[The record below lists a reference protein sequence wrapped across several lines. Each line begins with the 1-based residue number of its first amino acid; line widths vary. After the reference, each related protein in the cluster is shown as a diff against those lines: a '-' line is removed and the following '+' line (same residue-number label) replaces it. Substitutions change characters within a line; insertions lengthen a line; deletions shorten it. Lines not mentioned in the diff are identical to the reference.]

1 MDPFTQN
8 ILERAEKRAAAFGL
22 TNTSKFPLSE
32 FNYEVDKQ
40 TTGASPKKKSATK
53 KHSAPKPPSTSS
65 STSVSTRTA
74 TDGERTTTVDIGGQD
89 NCDVALEINITT
101 SANLQVDLG
110 VKELEND
117 GSVKK
122 QWEHNIVRALE
133 GEKENSAEAKSLIR
147 DQSRNQLQRLGT
159 LYSETQDLSSPVH
172 RTEARFHEDM
182 KQSSKP
188 KPKLAKLAMLADSIN
203 NWEDDTSHP
212 DITHHRETIVTG
224 RDNKS
229 PTVRRHS
236 PKRAGGAASSSAT
249 CTGATPKKYPA
260 PNPPKSILSPQKPG
274 SKGDEPSGP
283 SGKQGQTKSLKW
295 DQKVMD
301 TLESQGFQRRESTT
315 SKLIYD
321 YKEDKIGIKPDT
333 YRVPASV
340 STANLTSRE
349 RNTTQVDQAEAV
361 KRSTA
366 ASQLKKPIGASMPKA
381 TGGLVSGRTAMFEK
395 STGRRQ
401 SILKTGQ
408 KDPAEMSLKER
419 MAIFEKNKGAALVPK
434 AAFGISPSIRQI
446 TGEKEGGKSSSSG
459 SGPTSCAA
467 IQGSGFG
474 SITQQ
479 ARPTAPASPQSK
491 PKADHGKSAVKIETK
506 ATGSAI
512 RNTVEAL
519 MSDTSTISQSEIS
532 EEIRRLRQQ
541 EMDML
546 LNRFTKPTDMS
557 SDSMS
562 HESQPIP
569 SAPPMPPDGYLTASG
584 RKQKKQSLEGHNNYP
599 PKRRSDGTNDSPGV
613 MAALDDVK
621 RIRVA
626 STAKDGRMYPALSDI
641 ETTATESGDEVAAG
655 DDYTTAT
662 VSGSEASERAYRT
675 CYGDV
680 GDDEHVVEEEDY
692 DEEEDNERQQYEVDE
707 DDDSFMYSD
716 DDEEADVANV
726 SLGREILQ
734 AVKLND
740 RRTSRGRRQSQDW
753 NHKDKVA
760 QMQSTKGV
768 SFDLNHSITTDG
780 SDQLE
785 DSDLIDACLEEAFVD
800 EGDEDSEAF
809 DTPRKSSVSSNSFS
823 YQKHSGRDRC
833 ATINE
838 EHSEKVTNSGAT
850 KRKSG
855 TPRKSQ
861 GGQPQTGTVDYSSP
875 VRSELQVK
883 PSKDDDDMVT
893 LVHTVSFYR
902 RQQQQQQNSITP
914 RKVARTP
921 VTLKAST
928 SPANR
933 AGTVDSTTAL
943 DSDEEDVSSTAEST
957 STGTEEG
964 EFLVQEK
971 VKKLLDEV
979 CKQQTIIAQASQA
992 LNLCAATIEFSGSTE
1007 SAEGERHLLVATH
1020 RRQAI
1025 LDEVQRLRVEG
1036 CLRPVGAPTE
1046 KGRLTVKD
1054 ITLPLKQEYMRK
1066 LASDQISGHNLVCL
1080 LKYNETVLAT
1090 QTAPTLPG
1098 LLSVRFPDVLQ
1109 LSNVFADFK
1118 ITMEIYGMPAGREVL
1133 PHEIKYHIALGK
1145 KKGGS
1150 GSSKLLHTPKGLKSN
1165 SRLIMPPVQSP
1176 AGPQAVRSPSLTL
1189 YGFIIFSLKEI
1200 QRTSWTLNPISGC
1213 ASPLDGTVNMR
1224 VNCELAVTVD
1234 YHGFLTM
1241 YDDVSGLGAWH
1252 RRWCRLQRHMINYWR
1267 YPDDEKKKAPI
1278 GSIDLQGCSTQ
1289 RVGVAPRDICSRLNT
1304 LMLEFARPARDND
1317 VESLKIVRH
1326 GKTTVERYLLSADS
1340 KEERDEWC
1348 AHLNKTLALL
1358 KAWGGSSNVTSS
1370 S

>member
-8 ILERAEKRAAAFGL
+8 ILERAEKRAAALGI

-40 TTGASPKKKSATK
+40 PTGGSPKKKSAVK
-53 KHSAPKPPSTSS
+53 KHSAPKPPST
-65 STSVSTRTA
+65 TSVSTRTA

-117 GSVKK
+117 GTVKK

-172 RTEARFHEDM
+172 RTEGRFHEDM
-182 KQSSKP
+182 KQTSKP

-212 DITHHRETIVTG
+212 DITHHRETIVPG
-224 RDNKS
+224 REPKS
-229 PTVRRHS
+229 PTARRQS
-236 PKRAGGAASSSAT
+236 PKRAGGSGSVASAAT
-249 CTGATPKKYPA
+249 GTGATPKKYPA
-260 PNPPKSILSPQKPG
+260 PNPPKSILSPHKLGSNGGESSGAAGKPL
-274 SKGDEPSGP
+274 P
-283 SGKQGQTKSLKW
+283 TKSLKW

-315 SKLIYD
+315 SKLVYD
-321 YKEDKIGIKPDT
+321 YQEGKNGKKPDN
-333 YRVPASV
+333 YRAQTAAV
-340 STANLTSRE
+340 SSATTTSRE
-349 RNTTQVDQAEAV
+349 RSTTQVDQAEDA
-361 KRSTA
+361 KKSAATA
-366 ASQLKKPIGASMPKA
+366 TTTTTTATQQKKP
-381 TGGLVSGRTAMFEK
+381 GGLVSGRAAMFEK
-395 STGRRQ
+395 SSGRRQ
-401 SILKTGQ
+401 SILKPGQ

-446 TGEKEGGKSSSSG
+446 TGQKDGGKSASSG
-459 SGPTSCAA
+459 SGPMSCAA

-479 ARPTAPASPQSK
+479 ARTNVAPASPQGK
-491 PKADHGKSAVKIETK
+491 PKADHSKSAPKVETK

-532 EEIRRLRQQ
+532 EEIRRMRQQ

-546 LNRFTKPTDMS
+546 LNRFTKPADMS
-557 SDSMS
+557 SDTISYD
-562 HESQPIP
+562 SQPIP
-569 SAPPMPPDGYLTASG
+569 SAPPMPPEGYLTASG
-584 RKQKKQSLEGHNNYP
+584 KKKSKQSLEGNGHNGLP
-599 PKRRSDGTNDSPGV
+599 AKRRSDGSNDSPGV
-613 MAALDDVK
+613 MATLDEVK

-641 ETTATESGDEVAAG
+641 ETTATESGDEGAVG

-662 VSGSEASERAYRT
+662 VSGSEESERAYRT

-680 GDDEHVVEEEDY
+680 GDDEHAVEEEDEY
-692 DEEEDNERQQYEVDE
+692 EEEDDNERHRYEVDE

-716 DDEEADVANV
+716 DDEEANIANV

-753 NHKDKVA
+753 NQGEEEVA
-760 QMQSTKGV
+760 QTQATKGV
-768 SFDLNHSITTDG
+768 TFSLERSDASDG

-785 DSDLIDACLEEAFVD
+785 DSDLLDACLEEAFVD
-800 EGDEDSEAF
+800 EVDEDS

-833 ATINE
+833 NTINE
-838 EHSEKVTNSGAT
+838 EDSEKVTSSGGSS

-855 TPRKSQ
+855 TPRKSH
-861 GGQPQTGTVDYSSP
+861 GGQPPAGTVDYSSP

-883 PSKDDDDMVT
+883 PSKDDDMVT

-902 RQQQQQQNSITP
+902 RQQQQQNTVTP
-914 RKVARTP
+914 RKIPRP
-921 VTLKAST
+921 PIVTSKT
-928 SPANR
+928 TNSPGNR
-933 AGTVDSTTAL
+933 AGTVDSTATF

-992 LNLCAATIEFSGSTE
+992 LNLCAATIEFSGSSE
-1007 SAEGERHLLVATH
+1007 SVEGERHLLVATH

-1036 CLRPVGAPTE
+1036 CLRPPGAPTE

-1066 LASDQISGHNLVCL
+1066 LAADQISGHNLVCL

-1118 ITMEIYGMPAGREVL
+1118 ITMEIYGMPASREVL

-1145 KKGGS
+1145 KKGGG
-1150 GSSKLLHTPKGLKSN
+1150 GSNKLLHTPKALKSN

-1241 YDDVSGLGAWH
+1241 YEDVSGLGAWH
-1252 RRWCRLQRHMINYWR
+1252 RRWCRLQRHVINYWR
-1267 YPDDEKKKAPI
+1267 YPDDEKRKAPI
-1278 GSIDLQGCSTQ
+1278 GSIDLQGCITQ

-1304 LMLEFARPARDND
+1304 LMLEFARPARDDD
-1317 VESLKIVRH
+1317 VESLKVVRQ
-1326 GKTTVERYLLSADS
+1326 GKTTIERYLLSADS

-1358 KAWGGSSNVTSS
+1358 KAWGSSNVTSS
-1370 S
+1370 